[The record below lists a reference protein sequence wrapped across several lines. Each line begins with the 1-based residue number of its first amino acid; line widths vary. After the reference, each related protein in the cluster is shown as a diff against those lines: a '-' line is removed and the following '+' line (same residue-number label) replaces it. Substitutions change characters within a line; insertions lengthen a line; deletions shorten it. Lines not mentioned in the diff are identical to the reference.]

1 MKSPND
7 RFQAALE
14 RFDAANA
21 EDPNRELVDGMEH
34 PSALLYGQRMT
45 RQLERFQ
52 PEASEE
58 LKLAIRAQHLR
69 RWAIPRSQ
77 FAEGLKGY
85 NLWRRAMQ
93 LYHAEQAGTILR
105 EVGYSEPQ
113 VSRVQF
119 LLRKER
125 RTQDAEAQTL
135 EDIAALVF
143 LEHYFA
149 EFIEKHSYD
158 DGKLVDI
165 VRKAWRKMSP
175 QGHEAALKLRLS
187 AREQAIVASALGGG

>member
-1 MKSPND
+1 MNSAND
-7 RFQAALE
+7 RFRAALE

-21 EDPNRELVDGMEH
+21 ADPNREVVDGAEH
-34 PSALLYGQRMT
+34 PSALLYGQRMS

-52 PEASEE
+52 PDASEE

-69 RWAIPRSQ
+69 RWAIPRSD

-93 LYHAEQAGTILR
+93 VFHAEQAGAILR
-105 EVGYSEPQ
+105 EAGYSEPQ

-135 EDIAALVF
+135 EDIASLVF

-149 EFIEKHSYD
+149 EFIDKHPYD
-158 DGKLVDI
+158 DAKLIDI

-175 QGHEAALKLRLS
+175 RGHEAALKLPLA